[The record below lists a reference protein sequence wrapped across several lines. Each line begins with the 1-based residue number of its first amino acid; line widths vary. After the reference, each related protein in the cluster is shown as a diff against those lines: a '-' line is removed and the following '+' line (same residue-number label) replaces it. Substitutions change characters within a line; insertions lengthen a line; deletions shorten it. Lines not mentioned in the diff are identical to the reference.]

1 MIDETILA
9 KPKKVATA
17 INLSYVAFGIGL
29 INSYVFLLGLESTTQ
44 QKIKPILI
52 AVLTQ
57 AFLYFLITQINA
69 GKKWART
76 ISLVSFVFGG
86 ISTFLTMDR
95 FLEGDLLTELISF
108 VIGILQLSALIL
120 LYSKEGNAWFNL
132 KNAPLT

>member
-1 MIDETILA
+1 MEDETISA
-9 KPKKVATA
+9 KPKKVSTA
-17 INLSYVAFGIGL
+17 ITLSYVAFGIGVL
-29 INSYVFLLGLESTTQ
+29 NTFIYLLGLESTTQ

-76 ISLVSFVFGG
+76 ISLVSFIFGV
-86 ISTFLTMDR
+86 ISMFLTIDR
-95 FLEGDLLTELISF
+95 FLEGDLLTGLISL
-108 VIGILQLSALIL
+108 VIGMLQLSALIL

-132 KNAPLT
+132 KNAPIT